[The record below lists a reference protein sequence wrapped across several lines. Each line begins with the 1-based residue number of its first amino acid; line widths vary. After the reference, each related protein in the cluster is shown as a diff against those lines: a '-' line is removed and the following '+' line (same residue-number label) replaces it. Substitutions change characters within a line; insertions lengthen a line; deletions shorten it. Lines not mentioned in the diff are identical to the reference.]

1 MGQGQG
7 TYEGKSRG
15 VEVITG
21 YAWDK
26 SREIMKA
33 RAGKRRQ
40 RQGSRGND
48 RVNVGQWQ
56 GTYEGKS
63 REVEA
68 TTGRIWDKGRAHV
81 GKGKNRVV
89 KGMTNVK
96 YMGATGKA
104 AHMY

>member
-26 SREIMKA
+26 SRENMKA
-33 RAGKRRQ
+33 RAGKWRQ

-56 GTYEGKS
+56 GAYEGKS
-63 REVEA
+63 REVGEM
-68 TTGRIWDKGRAHV
+68 TRYTLDNSRAHT
-81 GKGKNRVV
+81 KAR
-89 KGMTNVK
+89 
-96 YMGATGKA
+96 TGK
-104 AHMY
+104 